1 MDERQRNQRSNCQH
15 ALEHRK
21 SNRIPEKNKQT
32 NKQTSTSVLLTT
44 LKAFDWVDH
53 NKLWTIL
60 QEMGIPDH
68 LPYLLR
74 NLYADQEATVRTR
87 HGTMG

>member
-21 SNRIPEKNKQT
+21 SNRIPEKK
-32 NKQTSTSVLLTT
+32 KKSTSVLLTT

-53 NKLWTIL
+53 NKLWAIL

-87 HGTMG
+87 HGTKG